1 MASPRLPLPSL
12 LRSPTAS
19 PRLPLLSSPRSP
31 TVSPRLLPR
40 SPTPPCLPSQ
50 SSLVLPPLALPA
62 SALSLPVSSPSSPS
76 CKRDELHSA
85 RAMNMGHGCFDDHI
99 MKAVVEDDTISLQRS
114 LMTACIYDIMYIA
127 KA

>member
-1 MASPRLPLPSL
+1 MGSLRHLSLSSPRSLMASPRLLPPSL
-12 LRSPTAS
+12 LRSPTA
-19 PRLPLLSSPRSP
+19 
-31 TVSPRLLPR
+31 SPRLLPR

-62 SALSLPVSSPSSPS
+62 SALSLPVSSLSSPS
-76 CKRDELHSA
+76 CKRDQLNSA
-85 RAMNMGHGCFDDHI
+85 RAMNMGHGRFDDHI
-99 MKAVVEDDTISLQRS
+99 MKAVAEDDTISLQRS